1 MRVSSSAILCGL
13 LSAVGCSSV
22 SSNSDPSVFR
32 LESRDDRVEILIGG
46 RPLTTFHFHTQWDKP
61 FLYPIRTPSGAV
73 LSRGWPVEPRE
84 SDERDHAWHRG
95 IWYGHGDINGEDF
108 WREKP
113 DRTTARLVM
122 DGAPKISSGGKGT
135 MEITLAMIGAKGN
148 RLGTIGERYQFRRE
162 SDYILMDSVISV
174 ATDRGMALRF
184 GDTDDGGFG
193 FRLATEFRQDRGAE
207 LINSDG
213 LAGTEKIWGKPARW
227 VKYTATINGKRAG
240 VAVLDHPSNLRHP
253 TGWHARG
260 YSLCSANP
268 FATGSFAK
276 DKSRDGSYTLP
287 AGQTLA
293 LRYLVV
299 VFDGDLKAPVTDR
312 LFARFAEEK

>member
-1 MRVSSSAILCGL
+1 MVILCALAGT
-13 LSAVGCSSV
+13 AGCSNV
-22 SSNSDPSVFR
+22 ASSNGPSGFK
-32 LESRDDRVEILIGG
+32 LESQDDRVEILLDE
-46 RPLTTFHFHTQWDKP
+46 RPLTTFHFHSKWDKP
-61 FLYPIRTPSGAV
+61 FLYPIRTVSGAV

-84 SDERDHAWHRG
+84 GDEQDHAWHRG

-122 DGAPKISSGGKGT
+122 DGAPKISNGNKGSL
-135 MEITLAMIGAKGN
+135 EIMLAMIGAKGN
-148 RLGTIGERYQFRRE
+148 RLGTIGERYELRRE
-162 SDYILMDSVISV
+162 GANFLIDSVISV
-174 ATDRGMALRF
+174 AADRGVALKF

-207 LINSDG
+207 LMNSDG
-213 LAGTEKIWGKPARW
+213 LTGTEKIWGKPARW

-240 VAVLDHPSNLRHP
+240 VAMMDHPSNLRHP

-260 YSLCSANP
+260 YSLSSANP

-287 AGQTLA
+287 AGQTLK

-299 VFDGDLKAPVTDR
+299 VFDGDLKAPVADG